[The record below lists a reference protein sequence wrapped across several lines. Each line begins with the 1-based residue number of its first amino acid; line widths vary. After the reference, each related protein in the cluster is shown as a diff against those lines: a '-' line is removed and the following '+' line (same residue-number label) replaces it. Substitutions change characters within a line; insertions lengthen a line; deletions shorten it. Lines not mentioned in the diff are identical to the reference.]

1 MSDKLFTVAGYA
13 TNPDGTVKVRFAND
27 LVARIKILNKA
38 GCTDINLQEL
48 PRPMNK
54 VEALEFLSAQGVA
67 GDAGYVIG
75 TKLTERKG
83 AAERAGKKVT
93 LATGAAVSTAKATK
107 PAKSRAKTKA
117 ERAVELGLAD
127 SLEAAQAIV
136 GDEAL

>member
-54 VEALEFLSAQGVA
+54 VEALEFLSAQGVT

-83 AAERAGKKVT
+83 IAERAGKKVT
-93 LATGAAVSTAKATK
+93 LATGAAVSKAKATK

-127 SLEAAQAIV
+127 SVEAARAVV

>member
-1 MSDKLFTVAGYA
+1 MSDKLFSVAGYA

-38 GCTDINLQEL
+38 GCTDINLTEL
-48 PRPMNK
+48 PRPMTK
-54 VEALEFLSAQGVA
+54 VEALEFLSAQGIT
-67 GDAGYVIG
+67 GDAGFVIG
-75 TKLTERKG
+75 SKLDERKG
-83 AAERAGKKVT
+83 AAQRAGKKVT
-93 LATGAAVSTAKATK
+93 LATGTAVSTATK
-107 PAKSRAKTKA
+107 PARSKAKTKA